1 MGLNLLRLF
10 KPTNPDKLLGG
21 RYKII
26 NQLGAGGFGQTFLAQ
41 DLHLPG
47 HPQCVVKQ
55 LKPQVSDAKS
65 LQTAR
70 RLFDIEAKVL
80 YQLGNHDQIPRLLAH
95 FEDNQE
101 FYLAQELIEGELLTK
116 ELGGSQPWLE
126 PRVIAL
132 LQDILHVLA
141 FVHQQNV
148 IHRDIKPS
156 NLIRRRQ
163 DGRIVLID
171 FGAVKEASTPLG
183 LPKSGHT
190 KTISIGTQG
199 YTPKEQLG
207 GNPRFSSDIYAVGV
221 IGIQALTGIHPRRL
235 SEDPET
241 GEINWREH
249 ARQVSSGL
257 AAFLDQMVR
266 YDFRVRYPTATQ
278 ALEALRSLPTA
289 HKSVPLPQPLSEAA
303 VVLPSQEL
311 QPPDSATDS
320 TGSGTDVS
328 STNIWVPTESPV
340 ALQSTEATGSGTDV
354 SSTNIWVPTEPP
366 VALQSTEATGSG
378 TDVSSTNIW
387 VPPEPPV
394 ETPPTAIPPGSM
406 EPLGQSQRSQQS
418 ASSAPTIAT
427 PGGSQRQSVKPW
439 FVLAALLAVGATVVT
454 AKPFLFPQPATKT
467 ADRNGEPA
475 ATPTVSSV
483 EKPAPLSP
491 ASPSAET
498 PSPSPATNAAP
509 PSPSSQS
516 AISPTPS
523 PAETPSATP
532 TKNAASPS
540 PVTRSTA
547 TQAPPASAPPSVKP
561 APTPPARTPATSA
574 PPRPEP
580 QVGELLSEADRLREA
595 GQYQKAVELYERAIA
610 SSPDV
615 AEAQWGRCYSLN
627 RLQQF
632 GEAIAA
638 CNKALALNPNYPEA
652 LWSKG
657 AALEQ
662 QQNPLEALKLY
673 ERATALKPD
682 FADAWINQGV
692 ALQKLNRSQEALA
705 ALDKAIALKP
715 DSADAW
721 SSKGAA
727 FWELGRYDQAI
738 AAMDKALEIQPDNQN
753 AINLRQQAR
762 EKLGR

>member
-70 RLFDIEAKVL
+70 RLFDVEAKVL

-116 ELGGSQPWLE
+116 ELRGGEPWPE
-126 PRVIAL
+126 NRVIAL

-183 LPKSGHT
+183 LPKPGHT

-257 AAFLDQMVR
+257 TAFLDQMVR

-289 HKSVPLPQPLSEAA
+289 HRESVPLPQPLSEAA

-311 QPPDSATDS
+311 QPPDSAT
-320 TGSGTDVS
+320 
-328 STNIWVPTESPV
+328 
-340 ALQSTEATGSGTDV
+340 EATGSGTEV

-366 VALQSTEATGSG
+366 VQPQSTEATGSG
-378 TDVSSTNIW
+378 TEVSSTNIW

-454 AKPFLFPQPATKT
+454 AKPFLFSQPATKT
-467 ADRNGEPA
+467 ADRSGEPA
-475 ATPTVSSV
+475 ASPTANSV
-483 EKPAPLSP
+483 EKPSLLSP

-498 PSPSPATNAAP
+498 PSPSPAKNPAP

-516 AISPTPS
+516 AISPTTS

-532 TKNAASPS
+532 TKNPAPPS

-547 TQAPPASAPPSVKP
+547 TQAPPASAPPPAKP
-561 APTPPARTPATSA
+561 APAPARPPTTSA

-595 GQYQKAVELYERAIA
+595 GQYQKAVELYDSAIA
-610 SSPDV
+610 NSPDV

-638 CNKALALNPNYPEA
+638 CNKALALKPNYPEA

-692 ALQKLNRSQEALA
+692 ALQKLNRPQEALA

>member
-70 RLFDIEAKVL
+70 RLFDVEAKVL

-95 FEDNQE
+95 FEDDQE

-116 ELGGSQPWLE
+116 ELRGGEPWPE
-126 PRVIAL
+126 DRVIAL

-241 GEINWREH
+241 GEINWGEH

-289 HKSVPLPQPLSEAA
+289 HRESVPLPQPLSEAA

-311 QPPDSATDS
+311 QPPDSATGS

-340 ALQSTEATGSGTDV
+340 ALQPTEATGSGT
-354 SSTNIWVPTEPP
+354 E
-366 VALQSTEATGSG
+366 
-378 TDVSSTNIW
+378 VSSTNIW

-475 ATPTVSSV
+475 ASPTANSV
-483 EKPAPLSP
+483 EKPALLSP

-498 PSPSPATNAAP
+498 PSPSPTKNPAL

-516 AISPTPS
+516 AISPTTS

-532 TKNAASPS
+532 TKNPTPPS

-547 TQAPPASAPPSVKP
+547 TQAPPASAPPPAKP
-561 APTPPARTPATSA
+561 APAPARTPATSA

-595 GQYQKAVELYERAIA
+595 GQYQKAVELYDRAIA
-610 SSPDV
+610 NLPDV

-638 CNKALALNPNYPEA
+638 CNKALALKPNYPEA

-692 ALQKLNRSQEALA
+692 ALQKLNRPQEALA

-721 SSKGAA
+721 TTKGAA

>member
-116 ELGGSQPWLE
+116 ELRGGEPWPE
-126 PRVIAL
+126 DRVIAL

-241 GEINWREH
+241 GEINWREQ

-289 HKSVPLPQPLSEAA
+289 HRESVPLPQPLSQAA
-303 VVLPSQEL
+303 AASPSQEL
-311 QPPDSATDS
+311 QPPDSATGS
-320 TGSGTDVS
+320 TGSGTEVS

-340 ALQSTEATGSGTDV
+340 QPQSTEATGSGTEV
-354 SSTNIWVPTEPP
+354 SSTNIWV
-366 VALQSTEATGSG
+366 Q
-378 TDVSSTNIW
+378 
-387 VPPEPPV
+387 PEPPV

-406 EPLGQSQRSQQS
+406 EPLGQYQRSQQS

-427 PGGSQRQSVKPW
+427 PGGSERQSVKPW

-467 ADRNGEPA
+467 ADRSGEPA
-475 ATPTVSSV
+475 ASPTLSAV
-483 EKPAPLSP
+483 EKPSLLSP

-498 PSPSPATNAAP
+498 PSPSPTKNPAP
-509 PSPSSQS
+509 PSPNTQS
-516 AISPTPS
+516 AIIPPTSPGESPSPS
-523 PAETPSATP
+523 PA
-532 TKNAASPS
+532 KNAAPSS

-561 APTPPARTPATSA
+561 APAPARTPAKPA
-574 PPRPEP
+574 PARPEP
-580 QVGELLSEADRLREA
+580 QVGELMSEADRLREA
-595 GQYQKAVELYERAIA
+595 GQYQKAVELYDKAIA
-610 SSPDV
+610 RSPDV

-682 FADAWINQGV
+682 FVDAWINQGV
-692 ALQKLNRSQEALA
+692 ALQKLNRPQEALA

-721 SSKGAA
+721 TTKGAA

-738 AAMDKALEIQPDNQN
+738 ASMDKALEIQPDNQN